1 MPLAGGCR
9 GAQDA
14 AVTDVAAPAGPYFLY
29 RLIPPRTTFPAD
41 ITADEAAVMA
51 RHADYW
57 AAELARGTV
66 VVFGPVAD
74 PAGVWGL
81 GVLEAPDLG
90 AAQALVAA
98 DPAITSGLMTAG
110 LYPMLGGKARPA
122 PAG

>member
-1 MPLAGGCR
+1 M
-9 GAQDA
+9 
-14 AVTDVAAPAGPYFLY
+14 TDVAAPAGPYFLY
-29 RLIPPRTTFPAD
+29 RLIPPRATFPAD
-41 ITADEAAVMA
+41 ITADEAALMA

-57 AAELARGTV
+57 AAALARGTV

-98 DPAITSGLMTAG
+98 DPAITSGLMTG
-110 LYPMLGGKARPA
+110 ELYPMLGGKARPA